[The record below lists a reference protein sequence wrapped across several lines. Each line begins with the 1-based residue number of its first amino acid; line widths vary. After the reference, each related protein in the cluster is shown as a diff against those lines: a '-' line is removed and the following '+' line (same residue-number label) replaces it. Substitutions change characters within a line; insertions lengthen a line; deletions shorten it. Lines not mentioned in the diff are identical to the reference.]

1 MKNISVNKLT
11 AIAVFFVIALIGR
24 YVGLQME
31 CERVVD
37 LQFFLKSWVE
47 GVGPC
52 LGALAVVFLFGRK
65 FYCSVAGSSAIKSVI
80 SVIVPMVVC
89 YFLND
94 NLCYVLI
101 GFIFYS
107 FLEEVGWRG
116 YLQGELMDKNPFIQ
130 ALIIGTMWF
139 VWHINIGFN
148 VSSLIFWA
156 ILVFGAWGI
165 GRIASD
171 THSLMLCAC
180 FHTLFNFSKHG
191 FFEFTP
197 VVIGAYVFVIV
208 SWFVIW
214 YTPWSKVFNKNKGK

>member
-1 MKNISVNKLT
+1 MKKEIVGKLV
-11 AIAVFFVIALIGR
+11 AIAVFFVVALVCRYIGM
-24 YVGLQME
+24 QIE
-31 CERVVD
+31 CEPIVD
-37 LQFFLKSWVE
+37 IHYFVKNWIM
-47 GVGPC
+47 GIGPC
-52 LGALAVVFLFGRK
+52 LGALVVVFLLGRK
-65 FYCSVAGSSAIKSVI
+65 FYCTVVGSSAIKSII
-80 SVIVPMVVC
+80 SVIIPFGVC
-89 YFLND
+89 YFMHETLS
-94 NLCYVLI
+94 YVLL

-116 YLQGELMDKNPFIQ
+116 YLQGELMDKKPIVQ

-148 VSSLIFWA
+148 VGSLIFWA

-165 GRIASD
+165 GRIAND

-197 VVIGAYVFVIV
+197 LVIGAYVLVIV

-214 YTPWSKVFNKNKGK
+214 YTPWSKVFNKKNN